1 MIRMKKLLFV
11 ILILSLKVSAQKGK
25 VILAVFAHGDDEK
38 VVAPVLAK
46 YAAAGAEVY
55 IAVATDGRYG
65 VVDQAHIPAGDSL
78 AHVRARE
85 IKCAAE
91 QLGIHPPI
99 LMGFQDGLNAKDGK
113 TQATLDS
120 IRERVIGLF

>member
-1 MIRMKKLLFV
+1 MKKLLF
-11 ILILSLKVSAQKGK
+11 ILILNTLQVSAQQGK

-46 YAAAGAEVY
+46 YAAAGADVY

-65 VVDQAHIPAGDSL
+65 VVDHAHIPAGDSL
-78 AHVRARE
+78 AYVRAGE

-99 LMGFQDGLNAKDGK
+99 FMGFQDGLN
-113 TQATLDS
+113 
-120 IRERVIGLF
+120 